1 MTWNWTRRRTLIAG
15 IVLIAATNAV
25 ALAGVA
31 WNRSGE
37 PDSVLTLSQREL
49 GRAYQYSFDRERG
62 GLTLSLRWRV
72 LTTDPATMSYPS
84 SYGAPEW
91 LDKEKLAALGFDV
104 SQPTGR
110 RAGSRTYE
118 RQLPRDALVVIELDG
133 PAYQKALAL
142 ARARAEKAAA
152 ADAAGPA
159 KQGTRMPGQSA
170 AEFLKREETAN
181 SRLFAVDA
189 GRDAAVLRAKYP
201 DRTRYAIV
209 RGQVRAHYEGG
220 ASGSALWTGY
230 IQGMDN
236 VQLNVPGEFR
246 QAIGTLTDAG
256 TWVTAAEAGKPLRVT
271 VAFGK
276 RFEPWI
282 TGATAGQGR

>member
-1 MTWNWTRRRTLIAG
+1 MTWDWTRRRTLIAG
-15 IVLIAATNAV
+15 IALIAATNAV

-37 PDSVLTLSQREL
+37 PDSVLALSQREL
-49 GRAYQYSFDRERG
+49 GQSYQFNFDKERG

-72 LTTDPATMSYPS
+72 LTADPATNSYAL
-84 SYGAPEW
+84 SYGSPEW
-91 LDKEKLAALGFDV
+91 LDREKLAALGFDV

-110 RAGSRTYE
+110 RAGSSTYD

-142 ARARAEKAAA
+142 ARARAEKEAT
-152 ADAAGPA
+152 DAAGLVQ
-159 KQGTRMPGQSA
+159 KKTRTPGQPP
-170 AEFLKREETAN
+170 AESLKREETVN

-189 GRDAAVLRAKYP
+189 GRDAAALRAKYT

-209 RGQVRAHYEGG
+209 HGQVRAHYEGG
-220 ASGSALWTGY
+220 ASGSGLWTGY
-230 IQGMDN
+230 IQAIDN
-236 VQLNVPGEFR
+236 VLLNVPGEFR
-246 QAIGTLTDAG
+246 QTIGTLADAG
-256 TWVTAAEAGKPLRVT
+256 AWVTAAEPGKPLRVT

-282 TGATAGQGR
+282 TGVTAGQGR